1 MDIMMRAMFGP
12 LGVEHNACVSIV
24 EEQDI
29 NSLEDLRLLKDTE
42 VTNLCKVV

>member
-1 MDIMMRAMFGP
+1 MDIMMRAMFGK
-12 LGVEHNACVSIV
+12 LGVEHNTCVSIV

-29 NSLEDLRLLKDTE
+29 NNLEDLWLLKDTE